1 MNFKT
6 ANYNLYANI
15 RIATANIGLQTRG
28 NTMEKPKFPYEKL
41 IKLDDFAKS
50 LGLTIYDIT
59 YGFIE
64 NGKETKHGI
73 CSFNVQPQEDIP
85 EFKGFVEC
93 LRQKYKDKKQAD

>member
-1 MNFKT
+1 MFKST
-6 ANYNLYANI
+6 NTDKVSVVNNGLFFYN
-15 RIATANIGLQTRG
+15 
-28 NTMEKPKFPYEKL
+28 KV
-41 IKLDDFAKS
+41 
-50 LGLTIYDIT
+50 
-59 YGFIE
+59 E